1 MLKSYFN
8 LVLKKPLLVVFV
20 LITISALLFTQLG
33 EFELDASS
41 DSLVLEN
48 DADLRYYREVM
59 ANYKSNDYLVI
70 SYSTSEDLL
79 NDLQLRHLKSLR
91 DELRKLDLIANVTTI
106 LDVPLFRSPPLS
118 LMELKDKFITL
129 EKGNADRE
137 LARKEFK
144 SSPIYS
150 NNLMSKDGKTT
161 ALLLTMK
168 SNTKL
173 NDLRDKRDK
182 LRLKKYKENLT
193 SNEEKELKHYE
204 RQVSKEQG
212 RQNNLHSKTIA
223 DIRGIMDKYRSKAD
237 LFLGGL
243 PMIVT
248 DVISYIESDLLVFS
262 LGVIIAIAIVLG
274 YIFRSWRWILL
285 PVGISLLGAF
295 IMTSLLGILDWKV
308 TVISSN
314 FFSLLLVM
322 SLAIT
327 IHLIVRFLELSNKHP
342 NSKLIDI
349 VKETMRVMFKPC
361 LFTTLTTVIA
371 FSSLLV
377 SGIRPVIDFGW
388 MMSFGVA
395 LALILAFIAF
405 PALLMLLPKPKIK
418 SKKISSEVTK
428 NLAKFTDRYGKR
440 LLIVSATLFFISIL
454 GIRNLTVE
462 NRFIDYFK
470 DSTEI
475 YQGLSLIDNKLGGTT
490 PLEIIFDEIAEDYWL
505 DEYLREDLNKL
516 HNYLDSLKITGK
528 ILSVDTL
535 MQVLNDANNNKEISG
550 FFLSIIKKNISEV
563 AAKHILD
570 PYISDKAN
578 QVRFVIRTKETDPN
592 LSRKKLIQDVESFVI
607 NDLGFKSDSFN
618 ITGMTVLYNNMLQSL
633 FKSQIMTMGTVFI
646 AIYFMFSILF
656 RSFSIALIAVIPN
669 ILPPTLILGFM
680 GIVGIPLD
688 LMTITIAAIAIGIG
702 VDSAIH
708 YIYRFRNEFKKDNNY
723 LDAMYRS
730 HATIGQSIFY
740 TAITVIIGF
749 LILVLSNFVP
759 SIYFGLFTAIAM
771 LSALLANL
779 TLLPK
784 LLVVFKPKL
793 ND

>member
-59 ANYKSNDYLVI
+59 TNYKSNDYLVI

-91 DELRKLDLIANVTTI
+91 DELRKLDLISNVTTI

-168 SNTKL
+168 ANAKL

-204 RQVSKEQG
+204 RQVSKEQS

-440 LLIVSATLFFISIL
+440 LLIVSAALFFISIL

-550 FFLSIIKKNISEV
+550 FFLSIIKKNISEI

-578 QVRFVIRTKETDPN
+578 QVRFVIRTKETDPS
-592 LSRKKLIQDVESFVI
+592 LSRKKLIQDVESFII

-646 AIYFMFSILF
+646 AIYFMFSMLF

-708 YIYRFRNEFKKDNNY
+708 YIYRFSNEFKKDNNY